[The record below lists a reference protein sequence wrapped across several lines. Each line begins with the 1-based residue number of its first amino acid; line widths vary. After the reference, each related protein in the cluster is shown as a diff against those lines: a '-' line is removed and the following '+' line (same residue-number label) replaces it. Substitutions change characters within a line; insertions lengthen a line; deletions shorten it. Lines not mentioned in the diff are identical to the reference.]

1 MIETSGYYDM
11 HCHILPG
18 VDDGSQTMEMSLQ
31 MLQMEYGQG
40 VRNILLTPHCFA
52 GRTQP
57 QLLMEQYEALKEQ
70 AAKKFPELTLYLG
83 NELMY
88 SDTVIEELTAGNAYT
103 VNDTAYILVEF
114 YTDISWKALA
124 GAMRRLG
131 SEGYQPILAHME
143 RYECLMRHE
152 ERVDELIDQGVLMQ
166 MNSGSVIGGLFDR
179 QAAECRRLIESGRIH
194 LLGTDAH
201 RMGWR
206 EPNLGDGIRALE
218 KKIKNERL
226 LRRILFE
233 NPKAVLQGTYAG
245 M

>member
-1 MIETSGYYDM
+1 MIETSEYYDM

-18 VDDGSQTMEMSLQ
+18 VDDGSRTMEMSLQ
-31 MLQMEYGQG
+31 MLEMEYGQG

-103 VNDTAYILVEF
+103 INDTAYTLVEF

-166 MNSGSVIGGLFDR
+166 MNSGSVVGGLFDR
-179 QAAECRRLIESGRIH
+179 QAAECRRLIERGRIH

-201 RMGWR
+201 RIGWR